1 MRFSSR
7 TWNGQ
12 PRRAWK
18 AASPASFAP
27 ARGRPPDP
35 ALPGPHGGRGGPS
48 RPRRVLRRRARPPP
62 RFPRAA
68 RGAPDPRGD
77 DLVLGSEAR
86 LQTGRCR
93 RDMTT
98 QEMARSFLRRAA
110 AILREA
116 ERLLGDEAW
125 NLVVRRCQEAVE
137 FALKGALREAGV
149 EVPKVHD
156 VSDALR
162 RNTRRL
168 PAHLAAEIDLL
179 VSASRRLREERELAF
194 YGDEETEAEALF
206 SRED

>member
-1 MRFSSR
+1 
-7 TWNGQ
+7 
-12 PRRAWK
+12 
-18 AASPASFAP
+18 
-27 ARGRPPDP
+27 
-35 ALPGPHGGRGGPS
+35 
-48 RPRRVLRRRARPPP
+48 
-62 RFPRAA
+62 
-68 RGAPDPRGD
+68 
-77 DLVLGSEAR
+77 
-86 LQTGRCR
+86 
-93 RDMTT
+93 MTT

-156 VSDALR
+156 VSGALR

-194 YGDEETEAEALF
+194 LWRRGDRGRSALLPGRRGRRF
-206 SRED
+206 ADNTPGGGAVHGRASGRQTPELTKASLG